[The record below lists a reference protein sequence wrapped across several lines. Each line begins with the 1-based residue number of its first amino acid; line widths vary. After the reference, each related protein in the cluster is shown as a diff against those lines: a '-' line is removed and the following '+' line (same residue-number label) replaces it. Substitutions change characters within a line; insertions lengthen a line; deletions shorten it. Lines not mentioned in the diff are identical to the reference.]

1 MLVQDIAYQFGY
13 NLYRLRLH
21 YKLALNGS
29 NTLNVASTIKT
40 RVAVDA
46 DLLQI
51 QELYAIWGHAFA
63 YLLNDQT
70 FVAEVNGEI
79 VGAIRLTFEDS
90 SFVVRSLFV
99 HQKSRG
105 KGIAIALLQKV
116 EMELGVAE
124 AYCLPFPE
132 QEKLFSSIGFNS
144 VAELTAPDFLISR
157 RAILNQSDQDVVI
170 MKRSIG
176 VEIRPLPAR
185 DLPLAMNLIY
195 EFELSEVK
203 KLRENDVR
211 SIYSKI
217 IAAGGAVF
225 GAYRGSSIIGT
236 CTLNVCA
243 NLSWSGRPYGIVEN
257 IIVTKNER
265 SKGIGKSLLLFARRM
280 AESENCYKVALM
292 TNQQDPATVSFYKSA
307 GFSGDK
313 IGYQRRF
320 GAEQ

>member
-1 MLVQDIAYQFGY
+1 MIVESSI
-13 NLYRLRLH
+13 
-21 YKLALNGS
+21 S
-29 NTLNVASTIKT
+29 T

-46 DLLQI
+46 DLPHI

-70 FVAEVNGEI
+70 FVAEVDGEI
-79 VGAIRLTFEDS
+79 VGAIRLAFEDS

-99 HQKSRG
+99 HQNSRG
-105 KGIAIALLQKV
+105 KGIANALLQKV

-132 QEKLFSSIGFNS
+132 QEKLFSSIGFNPI
-144 VAELTAPDFLISR
+144 AGLTAPDFLISR
-157 RAILNQSDQDVVI
+157 KENLHQVNQDVII

-176 VEIRPLPAR
+176 VEVRPLPAR
-185 DLPLAMNLIY
+185 DLSLAMDLIY

-225 GAYRGSSIIGT
+225 GAYRGSKIIGT

-257 IIVTKNER
+257 IIVTKSER
-265 SKGIGKSLLLFARRM
+265 GQGVGKSLLLFARRM
-280 AESENCYKVALM
+280 AESKNCYKVALM
-292 TNQQDPATVSFYKSA
+292 TTQKDPDTVSFYRST
-307 GFSGDK
+307 GFSNDK
-313 IGYQRRF
+313 VAYQSGFR
-320 GAEQ
+320 A

>member
-1 MLVQDIAYQFGY
+1 MIAAS
-13 NLYRLRLH
+13 
-21 YKLALNGS
+21 KLS
-29 NTLNVASTIKT
+29 T

-46 DLLQI
+46 DLPQI

-70 FVAEVNGEI
+70 FVAEVEDQI
-79 VGAIRLTFEDS
+79 VGAIRLAFEDS

-99 HQKSRG
+99 HQEFRG
-105 KGIAIALLQKV
+105 QGIAIALLKKV
-116 EMELGVAE
+116 EQELGVAE
-124 AYCLPFPE
+124 AYCLPFLD
-132 QEKLFSSIGFNS
+132 QEKLFSSIGFTPIVGLS
-144 VAELTAPDFLISR
+144 APKFLISR
-157 RAILNQSDQDVVI
+157 KENLHLNNQDVII

-176 VEIRPLPAR
+176 VEVRPLPAR

-195 EFELSEVK
+195 EFELPEVK

-225 GAYRGSSIIGT
+225 GAYRGSEIVGT

-265 SKGIGKSLLLFARRM
+265 NKGIGKSLLLFARRM
-280 AESENCYKVALM
+280 AESKNCYKVTLM
-292 TNQQDPATVSFYKSA
+292 TEQSTPDTLSFFRSA
-307 GFSGDK
+307 GFTNSSAGS
-313 IGYQRRF
+313 QRQF
-320 GAEQ
+320 NAEQ

>member
-1 MLVQDIAYQFGY
+1 MIVTRKI
-13 NLYRLRLH
+13 
-21 YKLALNGS
+21 S
-29 NTLNVASTIKT
+29 T

-46 DLLQI
+46 DLPQI

-70 FVAEVNGEI
+70 FVAEVGGEI
-79 VGAIRLTFEDS
+79 VGAIRLAFEDS

-105 KGIAIALLQKV
+105 QGIAIALLQKV
-116 EMELGVAE
+116 EMELGAAQ

-132 QEKLFSSIGFNS
+132 QEKLFSSIGFIS
-144 VAELTAPDFLISR
+144 IADLTAPDFLLGRIANLQES
-157 RAILNQSDQDVVI
+157 NQDVII

-176 VEIRPLPAR
+176 VEVRPLPAK
-185 DLPLAMNLIY
+185 DLPLAMNLIN
-195 EFELSEVK
+195 EFDLPAVK

-217 IAAGGAVF
+217 IAAGRAVF
-225 GAYRGSSIIGT
+225 GAYRGSGIVGT

-257 IIVTKNER
+257 IIVSENER
-265 SKGIGKSLLLFARRM
+265 GRGVGKSLLLFARRM
-280 AESENCYKVALM
+280 AESKNCYKVSLM
-292 TNQQDPATVSFYKSA
+292 MPHKDTGTLSFYRSA
-307 GFSGDK
+307 GFTNDNL
-313 IGYQRRF
+313 GYQRQF
-320 GAEQ
+320 NLEQ

>member
-1 MLVQDIAYQFGY
+1 M
-13 NLYRLRLH
+13 
-21 YKLALNGS
+21 
-29 NTLNVASTIKT
+29 NVASSITT

-46 DLLQI
+46 DLPQI

-70 FVAEVNGEI
+70 FVAEVNDEI
-79 VGAIRLTFEDS
+79 VGAIRLAFEDA

-99 HQKSRG
+99 HQEFRG
-105 KGIAIALLQKV
+105 KGIANALLQKV

-124 AYCLPFPE
+124 AYCLPFPD
-132 QEKLFSSIGFNS
+132 QEKLFSVIGFS
-144 VAELTAPDFLISR
+144 PIAGLTAPDFLISR
-157 RAILNQSDQDVVI
+157 RENLHQGNQDVII

-176 VEIRPLPAR
+176 VEVRPLPAR
-185 DLPLAMNLIY
+185 DLSLAMDLIY
-195 EFELSEVK
+195 EFELPAVK

-225 GAYRGSSIIGT
+225 GAYRGSKIVGT
-236 CTLNVCA
+236 CTLNLCA

-265 SKGIGKSLLLFARRM
+265 GKGIGKSLLLFARRM
-280 AESENCYKVALM
+280 AESKNCYKVALM
-292 TNQQDPATVSFYKSA
+292 TKQKDAETVSFYRSA
-307 GFSGDK
+307 GFSDDK
-313 IGYQRRF
+313 VDYQRRF
-320 GAEQ
+320 SAEQ

>member
-1 MLVQDIAYQFGY
+1 MV
-13 NLYRLRLH
+13 YRM
-21 YKLALNGS
+21 
-29 NTLNVASTIKT
+29 NVANNIKT

-46 DLLQI
+46 DLPQI

-79 VGAIRLTFEDS
+79 VGAIRLAFEDS

-99 HQKSRG
+99 HQEFRG
-105 KGIAIALLQKV
+105 RGIANALLQKV
-116 EMELGVAE
+116 ELELGVAE

-132 QEKLFSSIGFNS
+132 QEKLFSSVGFNP
-144 VAELTAPDFLISR
+144 VAGLTAPDFLISR
-157 RAILNQSDQDVVI
+157 KESLHEGNQDVII
-170 MKRSIG
+170 MKRSAG
-176 VEIRPLPAR
+176 VQVRPLPAR
-185 DLPLAMNLIY
+185 DLPLAMDLIY
-195 EFELSEVK
+195 EFEVPEVK

-211 SIYSKI
+211 SVYSKI
-217 IAAGGAVF
+217 IASGGAVF
-225 GAYRGSSIIGT
+225 GAYRESKLIGT

-265 SKGIGKSLLLFARRM
+265 GNGVGKSLLLFARRM
-280 AESENCYKVALM
+280 AESKNCYKVALM
-292 TNQQDPATVSFYKSA
+292 TKKDPETVSFYKSI
-307 GFSGDK
+307 GFSNDRADN
-313 IGYQRRF
+313 QRQF